1 MKLRSPAIRFPYTL
15 SNLTKSVNHCLY
27 RVITTHNYLSQ
38 FPENYLASC
47 SCKSQSF
54 TVNGQEGDIIDLDVL
69 PRLQKHGFFINT
81 FLLNKV
87 VSTCAKTASLTAG
100 FQIHSQIIR
109 LGFGSNVHVNTSLV
123 DMYGKFGTVSLAQK
137 LIDEMPE
144 KNAVTWNALISGYVD
159 ASCSGIALG
168 VFVNMLRE
176 GVDPTPFSVSIVLVG
191 YMQLEAFELGAEL
204 HALSVKAGFNSQVAV
219 GTGLIDIYSR
229 CLNIE
234 ASRRVFDEMPHKNV
248 TTWTSM
254 VTGYAWNQCKFDALI
269 LVKSMLFMG
278 IKPNCTTY
286 TSLLSSFCCAHD
298 LVHCKQIHS
307 LVIREGLELA
317 LHLAATLASIY
328 SAFGCSLQDFYHL
341 CSNITVWN
349 QLTWNVA
356 ISGFSNLGAVD
367 KALINFGK
375 MRQAGF
381 AGDCFTFTSILKAVG
396 VVSGLEEG
404 QQTHCL
410 SLKTGCDSRVHVQNG
425 LLSMYSRCGKLE
437 DAERIFSAMERRDLI
452 SWNSL
457 LTCYAYHGS
466 GREVITLF
474 EQMKSSG
481 IRPDLT
487 TFLVVLSACR
497 HAGLIYEGLEFF
509 DLMITEDS
517 LPPPKVE
524 HYACIVD
531 LYSRAGLLHE
541 AEGFIKRMPMEPHPS
556 VLKALLSACRVHD
569 NKEITLRC
577 ARKLVELCPN
587 DVATYV
593 LLGNVLAKGG
603 NWNDAEL
610 VRKDLCDRGVKK
622 HPGCSWI

>member
-27 RVITTHNYLSQ
+27 RAITTHNYLSQ
-38 FPENYLASC
+38 YPENYLASC

-87 VSTCAKTASLTAG
+87 VSTCAKTASLSAG

-137 LIDEMPE
+137 LFDEMPE

-159 ASCSGIALG
+159 ASCSEIALG

-176 GVDPTPFSVSIVLVG
+176 GVDPTPFSVSTVLVG
-191 YMQLEAFELGAEL
+191 YMQLEAFELGAQL

-254 VTGYAWNQCKFDALI
+254 VTGYAWNQCKFDAMI
-269 LVKSMLFMG
+269 LVKSMLFIG
-278 IKPNCTTY
+278 IKPNCKTY
-286 TSLLSSFCCAHD
+286 TSLLSSFCCPHD

-307 LVIREGLELA
+307 L
-317 LHLAATLASIY
+317 
-328 SAFGCSLQDFYHL
+328 
-341 CSNITVWN
+341 N

-437 DAERIFSAMERRDLI
+437 DAERIFSAMGRRDLI

-481 IRPDLT
+481 IRPDST
-487 TFLVVLSACR
+487 TFLVVISACR

-509 DLMITEDS
+509 DMMITEDS

-531 LYSRAGLLHE
+531 LYCRAGLLHE
-541 AEGFIKRMPMEPHPS
+541 AEGFIKQMPMEPDPS

-593 LLGNVLAKGG
+593 LLGNVLATGG

-610 VRKDLCDRGVKK
+610 VRKDSCDRGMKK